1 MLSPLLDFLSKNALI
16 AAGIALV
23 CAIALLFTTTAYP
36 LTFRMSMCEI
46 RDNTYE
52 LHDTTYRL
60 STVTQKEGGA
70 IVRLCVKELVRTKQQ
85 NLVET
90 AGAK

>member
-1 MLSPLLDFLSKNALI
+1 MIATILDYLSRNAWI
-16 AAGIALV
+16 AAALALAG
-23 CAIALLFTTTAYP
+23 AIALLFTTTAYP
-36 LTFRMSMCEI
+36 LTFRMSMCEV

-70 IVRLCVKELVRTKQQ
+70 IVRLCVREVVRTKQN
-85 NLVET
+85 NLVDT
-90 AGAK
+90 TGAK